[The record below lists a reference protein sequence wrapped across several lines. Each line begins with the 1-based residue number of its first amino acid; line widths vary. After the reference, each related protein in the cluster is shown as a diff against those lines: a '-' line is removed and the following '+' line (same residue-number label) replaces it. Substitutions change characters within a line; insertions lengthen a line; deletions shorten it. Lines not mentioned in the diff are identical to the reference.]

1 MFKYIPEAKKIPK
14 NTNEDYKDS
23 IKLISNLND
32 FIIAYTEDQ
41 LVLINKSKD
50 LYEKANKILTGFD
63 NILKF
68 YKFLTKY
75 KELD

>member
-1 MFKYIPEAKKIPK
+1 
-14 NTNEDYKDS
+14 
-23 IKLISNLND
+23 
-32 FIIAYTEDQ
+32 

-75 KELD
+75 KELDEKVNKNDLQY